1 MASIRRNSALRRG
14 ISDADYKLSQLN
26 NGLTAICA
34 LQLKNPALYRFLILV
49 FGKSFKATRGNLPAD
64 FPAGNGFGCFDS

>member
-1 MASIRRNSALRRG
+1 MASTRRNSALRWG

-26 NGLTAICA
+26 NGLAAICA

-49 FGKSFKATRGNLPAD
+49 FGKSFEATRGNLAL
-64 FPAGNGFGCFDS
+64 AGT